1 MLSHDAHH
9 LNLDCGIAYSR
20 IASWLDDDLALPRND
35 GRWVFAA
42 GQGTCSISAEPL
54 ESRSFSRIELE
65 RTHLVAEGDS
75 DALEVFEKLFTLR
88 FISAGG

>member
-1 MLSHDAHH
+1 MLSRDAHH
-9 LNLDCGIAYSR
+9 LDLDCGIAYSR

-35 GRWVFAA
+35 GRWVFTA
-42 GQGTCSISAEPL
+42 GQGTCSISAKPL
-54 ESRSFSRIELE
+54 ESRSFSRIELI
-65 RTHLVAEGDS
+65 RTNLVAEGDS